1 MFHVFY
7 FLERQIQNT
16 GCNPVDLKQMDSAK
30 FKIEKKEAESKV
42 VVTIAEG
49 TPIPTI
55 QALKMALVDSKG
67 VVLDSKVLSATAES
81 CECV

>member
-1 MFHVFY
+1 
-7 FLERQIQNT
+7 
-16 GCNPVDLKQMDSAK
+16 MDSAK

-81 CECV
+81 CECVWERLFFFLKLTLLVDLSP